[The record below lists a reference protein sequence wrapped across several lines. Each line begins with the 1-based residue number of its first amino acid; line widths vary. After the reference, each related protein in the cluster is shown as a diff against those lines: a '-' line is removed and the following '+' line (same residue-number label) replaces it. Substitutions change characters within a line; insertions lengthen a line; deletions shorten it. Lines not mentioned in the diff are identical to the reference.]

1 MKGKKIYLEI
11 WWPLGH
17 LMLDYKQLSVFF
29 SFFGLETSW
38 PPHRSTLDCEE
49 QLNGHFSSFFSL
61 GDLMATMLFHVK
73 L

>member
-1 MKGKKIYLEI
+1 
-11 WWPLGH
+11 
-17 LMLDYKQLSVFF
+17 MLDYKQLSVFF

-49 QLNGHFSSFFSL
+49 QLNGHFFFFFFFFSL

>member
-1 MKGKKIYLEI
+1 
-11 WWPLGH
+11 
-17 LMLDYKQLSVFF
+17 MLDYKQLSVFF

-49 QLNGHFSSFFSL
+49 QINGQFFFFFFFFSL